1 MYDCITIGDTKLDTF
16 VVLHDASIQCHLKLP
31 ECQLCIEYGKKI
43 PVEAIDSQIAGSAPN
58 VAVGLAR
65 MRFRTSLLTVMG
77 NDGTHRLAVERMR
90 EERVDARFIKTVKG
104 LRSSFSVVLNY
115 RGEKTI
121 LAAHEPYRYT
131 LPSGA
136 TAKWMY
142 VCEQGSGY
150 EKLYKEISARI
161 RADHV
166 HLAMNPGEIQIEERK
181 SVLYE
186 LMKRT
191 TLLFVNVGEAR
202 ALTRISASAK
212 IASVV
217 TAAWKLNS
225 KTIVVTDG
233 RNGAYG
239 FDGQELLFAPVF
251 PSKRVEATG
260 AGDSFAT
267 GVLGATMRG
276 LSLAEALRWGT
287 VNAASVVAHVGPQ
300 AGLLSDTEIK
310 KRLRA
315 QPSFKI
321 RTM

>member
-16 VVLHDASIQCHLKLP
+16 VVLHDASIQCRLKLP

-65 MRFRTSLLTVMG
+65 MRFRTVLLTVMG
-77 NDGTHRLAVERMR
+77 NDGTHRLAVERMS
-90 EERVDARFIKTVKG
+90 EERVDTRFIKTVKG
-104 LRSSFSVVLNY
+104 RRSSFSVVLNF

-150 EKLYKEISARI
+150 EGLYADIIRRV

-186 LMKRT
+186 LMRRT
-191 TLLFVNVGEAR
+191 TLLFLNVGEAR
-202 ALTRISASAK
+202 SLARVSASAK

-217 TAAWKLNS
+217 TAAWKLNQ
-225 KTIVVTDG
+225 KIVVVTDG
-233 RNGAYG
+233 KNGAYG

-251 PSKRVEATG
+251 PGTRVEATG

-267 GVLGATMRG
+267 GVLGATMRD
-276 LSLAEALRWGT
+276 LPLTEALRWGA

-300 AGLLSDTEIK
+300 AGLLRDMEIK
-310 KRLRA
+310 KRLHA
-315 QPSFKI
+315 HSSFKA
-321 RTM
+321 RTL